1 LFFLDLSFSNTLW
14 APIFFYART
23 DIFCIFV
30 PKSSAYWYDERYG
43 EIGKSQI
50 YLQLFLCL
58 IITLLVLFDVVKFV
72 GGPDPIEAML
82 KEQYNRGAAGANH
95 NETLEKAY
103 VFFVPCAIT
112 LLMFGSFPILLHTKI
127 LDVTNLEQCKIVIAC
142 FYIVTG
148 VSFTLTEIATGWYGF
163 ADSTIWVLVGWV
175 FTRSTFFVFV
185 FFVVSFIL
193 CCKTLCLLYKHGS
206 PTAFCSFSSFFF
218 LHVSY
223 LSYLFYLSLAG
234 PFGFR
239 ASFSVSIAIALLYTI
254 SLIIGLDTF
263 TFAVLS
269 TSTLTKLLQ
278 LYMLLF
284 LPNAL
289 IALWIEAQ
297 IEQAAQLTRVE
308 EEGIEDLQDTL
319 E

>member
-1 LFFLDLSFSNTLW
+1 MAQLVPTTTKRWRKRMFFSCLVPLRFWCLVHFQYFFIQRYWMWQTWSSVRSWLHVFILSRVSALPSLKLRLDGTALLIVRSGFLLDGCLREVR
-14 APIFFYART
+14 F
-23 DIFCIFV
+23 
-30 PKSSAYWYDERYG
+30 
-43 EIGKSQI
+43 
-50 YLQLFLCL
+50 LFL
-58 IITLLVLFDVVKFV
+58 F
-72 GGPDPIEAML
+72 
-82 KEQYNRGAAGANH
+82 
-95 NETLEKAY
+95 
-103 VFFVPCAIT
+103 
-112 LLMFGSFPILLHTKI
+112 
-127 LDVTNLEQCKIVIAC
+127 
-142 FYIVTG
+142 
-148 VSFTLTEIATGWYGF
+148 
-163 ADSTIWVLVGWV
+163 
-175 FTRSTFFVFV
+175 

-193 CCKTLCLLYKHGS
+193 CCKTLCLLYQHGS
-206 PTAFCSFSSFFF
+206 PTTFCSFSSFFF